1 MAHTSQDDLYD
12 KAIATIGVAAKLP
25 VVRVDREAF
34 LRKQFAGSAHLDA
47 ILKDGP
53 HTVFTTEALERRAN
67 AIVRTSTAK
76 TATVSFATGLPSNLV
91 TMIPAGAADVVSY
104 FGFALNMAQQL
115 AYLFGEDDVFDGS
128 SDEISE
134 EAKVRLIAYLGA
146 MFGAG
151 GAAALVNNVS
161 KQAGAKIGKDVAK
174 QALTKTAWYPL
185 LKKTGARVGQ
195 EVTKKT
201 VEKTITKAVPI
212 LGGVVSGGLTY
223 VTFRPMGIRL
233 AATFAQGLRGEI
245 EGLTDL
251 HPDFLASLE
260 SDIVTADV
268 VDSAES

>member
-1 MAHTSQDDLYD
+1 MAQSSQDDLYD

-25 VVRVDREAF
+25 FVRVDREAF
-34 LRKQFAGSAHLDA
+34 LRKQFAGSVHLET
-47 ILKDGP
+47 IIEHGP
-53 HTVFTTEALERRAN
+53 HTVFTTEALEKRAK

-76 TATVSFATGLPSNLV
+76 TATVSFAAGLPSNVV

-115 AYLFGEDDVFDGS
+115 AYLFGEDDVFDGG

-134 EAKVRLIAYLGA
+134 ESKIRLIAYLGA

-185 LKKTGARVGQ
+185 LKKTGARIGQ

-201 VEKTITKAVPI
+201 VEKTITKAVPV

-223 VTFRPMGIRL
+223 VTFRPMGNRL
-233 AATFAQGLRGEI
+233 AETFADGLRGEI
-245 EGLTDL
+245 EGLADL
-251 HPDFLASLE
+251 LPDFVATL
-260 SDIVTADV
+260 VTDV
-268 VDSAES
+268 VDAEVVEDTD